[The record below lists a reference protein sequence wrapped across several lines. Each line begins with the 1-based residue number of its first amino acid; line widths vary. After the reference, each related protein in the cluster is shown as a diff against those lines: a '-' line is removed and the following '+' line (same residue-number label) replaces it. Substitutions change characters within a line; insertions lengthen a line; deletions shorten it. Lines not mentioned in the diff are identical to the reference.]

1 LDNTNL
7 GIRDFEICE
16 IGGLKLFVKKEW
28 QKGDKH
34 LTLNDRKQNEKLF
47 YGLKLFGIL

>member
-16 IGGLKLFVKKEW
+16 IGVIGVIGGLKL
-28 QKGDKH
+28 
-34 LTLNDRKQNEKLF
+34 
-47 YGLKLFGIL
+47 LKIRGIVFICEI